1 MRRYPA
7 LIPAVLAAALL
18 APAASAHGI
27 WFAERARHVAL
38 VYGIGADDLD
48 MVRRL
53 PQVERIVAFDAAYR
67 PVAASLK
74 VAGPVV
80 LVDGPSKP
88 VVIAAVLQNGV
99 WSRHAGQEFEAGG
112 RDAMPDAQLA
122 EKTVKYA
129 VSIQGP
135 LTAPLPALPGQRLQI
150 VPAAIPA
157 TLGAPLTYTVLYDG
171 RPVAGA
177 RVIADMVNDPDAKE
191 TPTAADG
198 TVTLPVRNQGLN
210 VIRAVYDGPSDDRSR
225 YDRIEHTATLSFTLP
240 HAPE

>member
-7 LIPAVLAAALL
+7 LVSAALAAAPI

-27 WFAERARHVAL
+27 WFAERARQPAL

-53 PQVERIVAFDAAYR
+53 PQVERIMAFDAAYR
-67 PVAASLK
+67 PVAATLK

-80 LVDGPSKP
+80 LVESAGKP
-88 VVIAAVLQNGV
+88 VVLAAVLQNGV
-99 WSRHAGQEFEAGG
+99 WSRRAGHDFEKGG
-112 RDAMPDAQLA
+112 RDTMPDAQLA

-129 VSIQGP
+129 VSIAGP

-157 TLGAPLTYTVLYDG
+157 TLGTPLTYTVLYDG

-210 VIRAVYDGPSDDRSR
+210 VVRAVYDGPSDDKAR
-225 YDRIEHTATLSFTLP
+225 YDRIEHSATLSFTLP

>member
-7 LIPAVLAAALL
+7 ILSATLIAAL
-18 APAASAHGI
+18 ATSAAHAHGI
-27 WFAERARHVAL
+27 WFAERGRHTAM

-48 MVRRL
+48 MVKRL
-53 PQVERIVAFDAAYR
+53 PQVEAIAAFDAAYR
-67 PVAASLK
+67 PITATLR

-80 LVDGPSKP
+80 LVDAVTKP
-88 VVIAAVLQNGV
+88 VLIAAVLQNGT
-99 WSRHAGQEFEAGG
+99 WSRKGTAEFVKGG
-112 RDAMPDAQLA
+112 RDTMPDATLS

-135 LTAPLPALPGQRLQI
+135 LPRTIPALPGQRLQI
-150 VPAAIPA
+150 VPAAIP
-157 TLGAPLTYTVLYDG
+157 TTRGTPLTYTILYDG

-177 RVIADMVNDPDAKE
+177 RVIADMLGDPDATE
-191 TPTAADG
+191 TATTADG

-210 VIRAVYDGPSDDRSR
+210 VIRAVFEGPSDDKAR